1 MTNSQHLDDD
11 LAIRVARAE
20 THDGQTQ
27 HDLML
32 EVVSHDIKQ
41 SERDRRFQGLAEQRW
56 TRLVETGMSIA
67 WDDAKAWLLA
77 RAEGEN
83 PPPPVPR
90 RISL

>member
-1 MTNSQHLDDD
+1 MINSQYPDDD
-11 LAIRVARAE
+11 LAIRAARSAA
-20 THDGQTQ
+20 HAGQTQ

-32 EVVSHDIKQ
+32 GAVSHGTEQ
-41 SERDRRFQGLAEQRW
+41 SEQDRRFQGLADQRW
-56 TRLVETGMSIA
+56 AGLVETGMSIA